1 MAGIVVAVS
10 AAWLLLMNCC
20 SHVKKI
26 IKFVNKKL
34 Q

>member
-1 MAGIVVAVS
+1 MADIAVAVS
-10 AAWLLLMNCC
+10 AAWLLLMYCC

-26 IKFVNKKL
+26 IKSVNKKL